1 MSSDTPIEDYIP
13 EPGST
18 DFKQL
23 NIEITRILN
32 KTISELLSK
41 TLIAADNKLF
51 ALTKSSEQAENHDH
65 YFNNMRMLRAERSNI
80 GRRFAQSLSAHM
92 KASRNADID
101 SASDHI
107 HKLVPEKRK
116 QAIALLHDKAAK
128 LYETSITKLE
138 GQLLELSSQTNSS
151 IHPKAIIPNNFCD
164 AYLASISELELDED
178 IDDILFELFDTDFVS
193 RLDLLYDAVSK
204 LLEQN
209 GIHNTLKQQPE
220 ELEITDEPEN
230 PNNQNTINE
239 PETNSEELVIIDKS
253 QDLDNPDNI
262 IQPETQSDEPEIID
276 EPQELNHPDIDI
288 QSETN
293 SDELEIIDEH
303 QELNHPGINI
313 QSETNSDELEIIDE
327 PDGLDNPDI
336 IDNSKTNIKKTDD
349 QEDVSKIINDFIH
362 GDDEDNKRQSR
373 SAPASKQFYGRDDI
387 IQALTNLQQTYQPLY
402 VAGEKTRVTTDD
414 FKMSLLN
421 SMAKLRP
428 GTSMRSVAAIDA
440 KTIDFVEMVFDAFMD
455 DSNISSVIKNL
466 LLRMQIPIIKL
477 AMLDSK
483 LFQNRKH
490 PGRNVLD
497 KIAHIGIG
505 IDSTDNTLFQTLE
518 LIVQQLLYGY
528 DKNII
533 SFQTALTSL
542 NRLHVNETEN
552 QNVKEKLTQK
562 KILQEHGRQIVL
574 IELQYHVKNNYIPQ
588 QIQPLILK
596 YWATLML
603 YRYLQHGNES
613 EEWNEAI
620 TLLKLLVNSLQPI
633 NDQNQWFYLNNSYQ
647 ELSQRI
653 EELLFETKQ
662 DQSKLTES
670 IEHLVKIFT
679 EMLEQSEFKPDEPDF
694 DESAFDTI
702 TLEQLTNQISSDATI
717 TPMQEEADQNRQK
730 LTLLPS
736 YVKPG
741 GWYEIFVSDD
751 SAKRRLKL
759 SVIIMEDACL
769 VFVDRLGVKVLDKDA
784 EVFAEEL
791 EQGKSAFLADDSI
804 FDNALSRVIGHLV
817 TKH

>member
-13 EPGST
+13 EPGIT

-23 NIEITRILN
+23 NIEITRTLN
-32 KTISELLSK
+32 KTISELLGK
-41 TLIAADNKLF
+41 MLIDADNQLF
-51 ALTKSSEQAENHDH
+51 ALTKSSEQAENYNH
-65 YFNNMRMLRAERSNI
+65 YFNSMRILRAERNNI
-80 GRRFAQSLSAHM
+80 GQRFAQSLSAHI

-116 QAIALLHDKAAK
+116 QAIAMLHDKAAK
-128 LYETSITKLE
+128 LHKTSITRLE

-164 AYLASISELELDED
+164 AYLASMSELELDED
-178 IDDILFELFDTDFVS
+178 IDDILFELFDADFVS

-209 GIHNTLKQQPE
+209 GIYNTQEQQ
-220 ELEITDEPEN
+220 
-230 PNNQNTINE
+230 
-239 PETNSEELVIIDKS
+239 
-253 QDLDNPDNI
+253 
-262 IQPETQSDEPEIID
+262 
-276 EPQELNHPDIDI
+276 
-288 QSETN
+288 
-293 SDELEIIDEH
+293 
-303 QELNHPGINI
+303 
-313 QSETNSDELEIIDE
+313 SDELEIIDE
-327 PDGLDNPDI
+327 PDDLDSPDI
-336 IDNSKTNIKKTDD
+336 IDDHEANNETTDD

-387 IQALTNLQQTYQPLY
+387 IQALTNTQLTYQPQY

-477 AMLDSK
+477 AMLDNK

-518 LIVQQLLYGY
+518 LIVQQLLQSY

-552 QNVKEKLTQK
+552 QNEKEKLTQK

-574 IELQYHVKNNYIPQ
+574 IELQYHVKDNYIPQ

-596 YWATLML
+596 HWATLML

-613 EEWNEAI
+613 DEWNEAI

-679 EMLEQSEFKPDEPDF
+679 EMLEQSEYKPDEPEF